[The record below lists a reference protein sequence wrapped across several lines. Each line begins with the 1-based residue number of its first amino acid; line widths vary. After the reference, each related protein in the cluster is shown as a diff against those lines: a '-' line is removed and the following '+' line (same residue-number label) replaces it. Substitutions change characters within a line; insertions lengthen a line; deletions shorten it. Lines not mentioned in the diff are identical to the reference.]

1 MKDREEIIMNYLDGY
16 NSFDIDKMVKDLDD
30 HLLFENISKGIVTDS
45 LNGKEAFKE
54 QAEQAK
60 SFFSDRNQ
68 KVTSITH
75 FKDYSEVSIDYVA
88 TLAIDFPNGPNKGDK
103 INLQGK
109 SIFEFNKKGKLIT
122 IKDIS

>member
-30 HLLFENISKGIVTDS
+30 HLLFENISNGIVTDS